1 LALKTVRE
9 ILYGR
14 QPVRECLRAR
24 RRHVHQLILA
34 EGVDEGGIVDEIVNL
49 AKGLNLSMKRVP
61 RLQLERVAK
70 AHQGVA
76 LEVAGYPYVDVA
88 DILER
93 AHKLAE
99 PPFILALDHV
109 QDPHNLGALLRTA
122 EVAGVHGVIIP
133 NRRAAEVT
141 PAVVN
146 VSAGASEHLPVAQVA
161 NLVRGLESLK
171 AEGLWVAGLD
181 SSSHALPYH
190 QVDLNLPLVLVVG
203 AEDQGLSRLVR
214 ETCDLLLSLPVR
226 GQVQSLNASVAGGVA
241 LYAALAAR
249 RFSAD

>member
-34 EGVDEGGIVDEIVNL
+34 EGVDEGGIVAEIVNL
-49 AKGLNLSMKRVP
+49 AKGLNLSVKRVP
-61 RLQLERVAK
+61 RLQLERVAN

-88 DILER
+88 DILGR

-146 VSAGASEHLPVAQVA
+146 VSAGASEHLQVAQVA

-171 AEGLWVAGLD
+171 AGGLWVAGLD
-181 SSSHALPYH
+181 SSSQALPYY

-214 ETCDLLLSLPVR
+214 ETCDLLLRLPVR